1 MSSIERTAIGQYKSG
16 AATWFADLRNQ
27 ICAAFEQLED
37 EQTSGPFSDLPAGR
51 FERTA
56 WDRTDQVTGA
66 AGGGGVM
73 SVMRGGRLFEKVG
86 VNIST
91 VDGAFAPEFAKQM
104 KGAETD
110 PRFFATGI
118 SLVAHM
124 RSPLVPAVHMNTRFL
139 CTTQWWFGGGSDLN
153 PPFPDDAD
161 TADFLACF
169 QRACDAHDPAY
180 FPKYKAWCDEYF
192 YIKHRNRARG
202 VGGIF
207 YDHHN
212 SGDWEKDFTFT
223 QDVGKAFLDIYP
235 DLIRRHRFETWTP
248 EQREEQ
254 LKYRGLYA
262 EFNLV
267 YDRGTLFGLKTNGN
281 IEAIL
286 MSLPPEAK
294 WP

>member
-1 MSSIERTAIGQYKSG
+1 MSEDLAARKQE
-16 AATWFADLRNQ
+16 AATWFAALRDQ
-27 ICAAFEQLED
+27 ICTAFEQLED
-37 EQTSGPFSDLPAGR
+37 AQTQGPHSALPAGR
-51 FERTA
+51 FERTT
-56 WDRTDQVTGA
+56 WTRTDQVTA
-66 AGGGGVM
+66 APGGGGVM

-91 VDGAFAPEFAKQM
+91 VDGQFAPEFATQM
-104 KGAETD
+104 KGAEAD

-139 CTTQWWFGGGSDLN
+139 ATTQWWFGGGSDLN
-153 PPFPDDAD
+153 PPFPNDID
-161 TADFLACF
+161 TADFLASF
-169 QRACDAHDPAY
+169 QRACDVHDPSY

-192 YIKHRNRARG
+192 YIRHRNRARG

-212 SGDWEKDFTFT
+212 TGDWARDFAFT

-235 DLIRRHRFETWTP
+235 EIIRRHRFEPWTA

-254 LKYRGLYA
+254 LYYRGLYA

-294 WP
+294 WR

>member
-1 MSSIERTAIGQYKSG
+1 MEEI
-16 AATWFADLRNQ
+16 AAHKLAASTWFENLRNQ

-37 EQTSGPFSDLPAGR
+37 EQTEGPHASLAPGR

-56 WDRTDQVTGA
+56 WDRTDQVTSA
-66 AGGGGVM
+66 PGGGGVM

-91 VDGAFAPEFAKQM
+91 VHGNFAPEFAKQM
-104 KGAETD
+104 KGASED

-118 SLVAHM
+118 SLVAHL

-139 CTTQWWFGGGSDLN
+139 ATTNWWFGGGADLN
-153 PPFPDDAD
+153 PPFPDTAD
-161 TADFLACF
+161 TADFHAAF
-169 QRACDAHDPAY
+169 ASACDAHHPDWFA
-180 FPKYKAWCDEYF
+180 KYKKWCDEYF
-192 YIKHRNRARG
+192 YIPHRNRARG

-212 SGDWEKDFTFT
+212 SGNWQKDFTFT
-223 QDVGKAFLDIYP
+223 QDVGAAFLKIYP
-235 DLIRRHRFETWTP
+235 DIIRRHRFLPWTDA
-248 EQREEQ
+248 QRDEQ
-254 LKYRGLYA
+254 LYYRGLYA

-281 IEAIL
+281 VDAIL

-294 WP
+294 WR